1 MKKQTLISLFNYHYW
16 ANRRLWLSV
25 SALSDQQ
32 FSQLQSDGG
41 PSIKTQVVHMV
52 ANENLWVNYLWHNE
66 VEFLQESD
74 FQTRSCIQHEWE
86 ALEEEILDFI
96 DELTA
101 ATLEQLIEPD
111 FLDEDQPMKV
121 WQILLQIINQASD
134 NRSQIRLCLDRL
146 GSPLPTEDFSDFLVD
161 QRQPIPA

>member
-1 MKKQTLISLFNYHYW
+1 MKKQTLINLFNYHYW